1 MKILYYL
8 FANKGKIISRE
19 ELIDYLWDNDV
30 FIDDNALSV
39 NVTRIRNKLKEL
51 DEEKL
56 IQTKRGMGYI
66 CG

>member
-1 MKILYYL
+1 MKLLFYL
-8 FANKGKIISRE
+8 FANKGNIISRE
-19 ELIDYLWDNDV
+19 ELIDYLCDNDV

-56 IQTKRGMGYI
+56 IQT
-66 CG
+66 

>member
-56 IQTKRGMGYI
+56 IQTKRGMGYM